1 MKNLFKI
8 IILCLLFCYS
18 SYAQQL
24 VENTKDMS
32 LLKENEFLFVNKP
45 LKDLLKEIR
54 PEIKTVFVIDRY
66 FCFNFRTLD
75 EFKKDEGS
83 IDDSVMLFVYVKDFI
98 EWKWENRPKNTETV
112 WSKEDVEKYGGL
124 QVARIE
130 IINGKD

>member
-24 VENTKDMS
+24 VENTKDMYR
-32 LLKENEFLFVNKP
+32 LKENEFLFVNKP

-54 PEIKTVFVIDRY
+54 PEIKTVFVIDGY